1 MAKKK
6 KQHKGESKGIVVP
19 RQKHKTF
26 EKLQERKAKRQ
37 EPDVNQIAARILRE
51 ATDAKPGTSN

>member
-6 KQHKGESKGIVVP
+6 KQHKGEVKGIVVP

-26 EKLQERKAKRQ
+26 EKLQERQAKRQ
-37 EPDVNQIAARILRE
+37 KQDVNQIAARIVRE
-51 ATDAKPGTSN
+51 ATREK